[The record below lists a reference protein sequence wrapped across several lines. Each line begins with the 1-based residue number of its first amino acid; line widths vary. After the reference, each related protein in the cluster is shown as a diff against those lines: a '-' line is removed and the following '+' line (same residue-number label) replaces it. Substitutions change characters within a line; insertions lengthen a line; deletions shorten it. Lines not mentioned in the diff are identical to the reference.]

1 MWRLRMQL
9 QTIISDKR
17 EPSPIQWHGLKAA
30 WQAPELIRGWNASK
44 QARNSGPAAFVIA
57 DGFSVMSP

>member
-1 MWRLRMQL
+1 MQL

-17 EPSPIQWHGLKAA
+17 EPSPTQWYGQ
-30 WQAPELIRGWNASK
+30 QAVCQALELIRVRNASK
-44 QARNSGPAAFVIA
+44 QARNFGPAVFVIA